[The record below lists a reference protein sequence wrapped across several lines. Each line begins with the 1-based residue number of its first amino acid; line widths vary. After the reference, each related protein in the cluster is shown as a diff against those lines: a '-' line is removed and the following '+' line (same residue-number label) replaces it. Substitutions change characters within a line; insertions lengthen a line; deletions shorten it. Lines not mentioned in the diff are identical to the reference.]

1 MRRIRAL
8 SLIAA
13 LALIGAACGGDDTE
27 STDGG
32 GSTPVATNT
41 VSATATGPGTGG
53 KAVGFIFI
61 GPKDDFGY
69 NQAAYQGSQEVK
81 KAFPSL
87 EVLTA
92 ENVPENDSATQ
103 VMEDM
108 IAKGAKI
115 IFATSYGHKDPGLKV
130 AAAHPDV
137 VVVSQGNFVDGK
149 MPANFG
155 TYFGTVYEPVYLAGI
170 AAGKATKSNKL
181 GYVYAFP
188 IPQTL
193 ANISAFELGAKSVNP
208 EAKTYVVNT
217 SNWCDPAKQAE
228 AANSLISQGVD
239 VLTQHQD
246 CTKTVIATAE
256 AKGAMTV
263 GYHADASALAPKG
276 WLTGSE
282 WKWGPMYIDLVKT
295 ITDGKFT
302 GSKYNANYRVGYKDG
317 ENPFVQSKFGTTVTA
332 DTQKL
337 ITDAKSKISTAAGSP
352 FVGPLKDQDGKE
364 LIASGKVPSYDE
376 VEKIFSA
383 SFVDGV
389 IGKIPKS

>member
-8 SLIAA
+8 SFIAA
-13 LALIGAACGGDDTE
+13 LALLGAACGGDDSADSG
-27 STDGG
+27 ST
-32 GSTPVATNT
+32 TPVATNAISS
-41 VSATATGPGTGG
+41 SATGAGTGG
-53 KAVGFIFI
+53 KAVGFIFV

-81 KAFPSL
+81 KAFPTL

-137 VVVSQGNFVDGK
+137 VVVSQGNFVDGT

-282 WKWGPMYIDLVKT
+282 WKWGPMYVDLVKT
-295 ITDGKFT
+295 IVDGKFK

-317 ENPFVQSKFGTTVTA
+317 ENPFIQSKFGSVVTA

-337 ITDAKSKISTAAGSP
+337 IADAKTKISGATGSP
-352 FVGPLKDQDGKE
+352 FAGPLKDQSGKE
-364 LIASGKVPSYDE
+364 LITSGKVPTYDE
-376 VEKIFSA
+376 VEKIFSS
-383 SFVDGV
+383 SFVEGV
-389 IGKIPKS
+389 VGAIPKS

>member
-8 SLIAA
+8 TLIAA
-13 LALIGAACGGDDTE
+13 LALIGAACGGDDAADTG
-27 STDGG
+27 SSS
-32 GSTPVATNT
+32 STPVATNAIPA
-41 VSATATGPGTGG
+41 SATGPGTGG
-53 KAVGFIFI
+53 KAVGFIFV

-81 KAFPSL
+81 KAYPSL
-87 EVLTA
+87 NVITA

-115 IFATSYGHKDPGLKV
+115 IFATSYGHKDAGLKV

-155 TYFGTVYEPVYLAGI
+155 TYFGTVYEPVFLAGI

-208 EAKTYVVNT
+208 DAKTYVVNT

-282 WKWGPMYIDLVKT
+282 WKWGPMYVDLVKT

-317 ENPFVQSKFGTTVTA
+317 ENPFIQSKFGPLVTA

-337 ITDAKSKISTAAGSP
+337 IADAKTKISSPTGSP

-364 LIASGKVPSYDE
+364 LIAAGKVPTYDE
-376 VEKIFSA
+376 VEKIFAS

-389 IGKIPKS
+389 VGKIPKS